1 MIDHSTSELPDNDD
15 EQPVVCPCCNELKCE
30 CFGSGCP
37 ICGKCQGHCEGP
49 QEHTPKRICM
59 VPQDQIELVDPNGH
73 EIIGTLEMDDR
84 RRIAFCRTD
93 CAIISLTDETDLDTI
108 FAGIMRRRSEQDA
121 KWGGPEHDDTHTP
134 AEWCEFIQKF
144 RNRAEIMG
152 TRGWN
157 GEYQAWHLYEDA
169 LFDILALATAA
180 LESSRRKR
188 AVQRR

>member
-15 EQPVVCPCCNELKCE
+15 EQPIVCSCCNEPKCD

-59 VPQDQIELVDPNGH
+59 VPQDQIELVAPNGH

-84 RRIAFCRTD
+84 RRIAFWRAND
-93 CAIISLTDETDLDTI
+93 CAMISLTDETDLDTI

-134 AEWCEFIQKF
+134 AA
-144 RNRAEIMG
+144 RADQ
-152 TRGWN
+152 R
-157 GEYQAWHLYEDA
+157 
-169 LFDILALATAA
+169 AA
-180 LESSRRKR
+180 RSE
-188 AVQRR
+188 